1 MKIKKGMRALS
12 LLLVMALLGAIFVP
26 AVSAENDPMECP
38 LYSKIGCEEFVKIG
52 NTNLSLT
59 KSDIFQID
67 SKKFDKPMTKAQFE
81 EENAEYIKFLYSQ
94 FGDQA
99 KNMID
104 HEYISSVGDLTK
116 AGSKT
121 SIIHIGSNDMY
132 LWPCINAQ
140 KSTSASEGQINAIF
154 FDKTVD
160 EIKSILSQKG
170 WGNALGWSRWGLHGS
185 NLNNMI
191 WTKSIGEDVIGSDQV
206 EDGSFFGD
214 RYHLVLIDGH
224 HSSSI
229 NDDWCYGDCH
239 YEYFSIEEKTHLPYP
254 NSENAGRDHLYSDLL
269 NEASASWIYLQN
281 PWDGFF
287 DGWGYIFDF

>member
-1 MKIKKGMRALS
+1 MKLKKGMRALS
-12 LLLVMALLGAIFVP
+12 LLMVMALLGAIFVP
-26 AVSAENDPMECP
+26 AVSAENETMECP
-38 LYSKIGCEEFVKIG
+38 LYSKTGCDEFVKIG
-52 NTNLSLT
+52 NINLPLT

-67 SKKFDKPMTKAQFE
+67 SKKYDKPMTKAQFE

-99 KNMID
+99 KKMID
-104 HEYISSVGDLTK
+104 HKYSSSVGDLTK
-116 AGSKT
+116 VSTTT

-140 KSTSASEGQINAIF
+140 TSTSASEGQINVIF

-160 EIKSILSQKG
+160 EVKSILSQKG

-191 WTKSIGEDVIGSDQV
+191 WTKSVGEDAIGSDQV
-206 EDGSFFGD
+206 EDGSYFGN

-239 YEYFSIEEKTHLPYP
+239 YEIFTGLGHEPMP
-254 NSENAGRDHLYSDLL
+254 DSENTGRDHLYSDLL